1 MGESITGGHHQFA
14 GNDDL
19 RRRNFQR
26 QLNDPTIRVI
36 LRARGGYGT
45 ARIVETAWTS
55 RVSPPHPLNR
65 SGTAVGELV
74 GGNLSLLQTITGT
87 ASQASFVGRILFL
100 EDLDEYLYHVDC
112 VLLHL
117 HRSG

>member
-1 MGESITGGHHQFA
+1 M
-14 GNDDL
+14 
-19 RRRNFQR
+19 
-26 QLNDPTIRVI
+26 
-36 LRARGGYGT
+36 
-45 ARIVETAWTS
+45 
-55 RVSPPHPLNR
+55 
-65 SGTAVGELV
+65 

-117 HRSG
+117 HRNGQLAGLAGLVVGYFSAMRATWEVIDRFAQMCDFPVAYSFPTGHEADNLALGRPESNTNGGC

>member
-1 MGESITGGHHQFA
+1 M
-14 GNDDL
+14 
-19 RRRNFQR
+19 
-26 QLNDPTIRVI
+26 
-36 LRARGGYGT
+36 
-45 ARIVETAWTS
+45 
-55 RVSPPHPLNR
+55 
-65 SGTAVGELV
+65 